1 MNPKDFERVKL
12 EPITL
17 TKDNTHPVKFLSLK
31 KLSEDFEN
39 IDSKIKELVLR
50 VIAESNPADQRAA
63 SAPLHPVVGQSL
75 PFHEYL
81 KGG

>member
-50 VIAESNPADQRAA
+50 VIAESNPSDEPQPARLDSDGLTKR
-63 SAPLHPVVGQSL
+63 
-75 PFHEYL
+75 HE
-81 KGG
+81 